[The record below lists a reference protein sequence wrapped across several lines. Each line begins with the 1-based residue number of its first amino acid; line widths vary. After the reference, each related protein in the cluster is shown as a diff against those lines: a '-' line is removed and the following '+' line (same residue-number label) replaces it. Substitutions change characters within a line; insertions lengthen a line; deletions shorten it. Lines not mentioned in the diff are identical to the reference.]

1 MTGNIGLHGEPEWK
15 HLLDLGE
22 QLLELPNAAAQCQLI
37 TKTIQIALACQANI
51 WLERPFYPLPGEPEI
66 PILPDAPAP
75 ALVLQALRSGQE
87 GCFTGQQAASKKKK
101 AGKKNEHSY
110 APFAVAVPIINHGNL
125 LGIVYVERPEGPAFI
140 ESELNFL
147 EGITAHAAVA
157 LQISRQVTIKN
168 WRQEQLA
175 LVRKVN
181 TQIANLIDLDTLCSR
196 VTELI
201 QHTFK
206 YYFAAIFTLEQDGE
220 TLLMRGS
227 NGIQSDAS
235 DFPIQKI
242 RMGEGIVG
250 LVAQDGVE
258 LLAPDVKVE
267 PYYRFVDVLSETQSE
282 VALPLKIED
291 RVLGILDVQSNH
303 LDGFHEMDMLVLR
316 SLADNVALA
325 IDSARLYTS
334 LQQRADQMS
343 AVSEIGHALNSILD
357 TDDLLEEIVH
367 LIRKRFN
374 HPYVHLYTVHPGRGK
389 IIYRAGSGIRSQK
402 LKDEQVMY
410 DLNDPEGI
418 IPYVGRSGKTLMA
431 NDVTR
436 EPHYR
441 SSLLPPFNTQSELA
455 IPLSF
460 GGDLL
465 GVLDIQSDRLNAF
478 SDNDRNL
485 YEALG
490 SSIAI
495 SIRNASLYRTEKWR
509 HQVAESF
516 KDVASLISSNIPL
529 DKLLDTILG
538 ELERNLPCEASAIW
552 LLDETDPSEEAGDQQ
567 LHLAAVH
574 GIPADQ
580 LETIFLDDTHVREW
594 LNQAA
599 LSTVPV
605 IRRAD
610 EQAGPLGI
618 AMQFPPDHSSIAA
631 PLLAGEHC
639 LGVVTL
645 AHHNHGRYG
654 SEARDMT
661 TTFASYAA
669 VAIQNARLFTEAQE
683 QAWVSTVLL
692 QVSDAIKE
700 ITSIDELFSTL
711 VRLIPVLVGV
721 EKCATF
727 LWEES
732 QQGFVL
738 KNWYGSELTPENR
751 IFYADQAP
759 AFSRLKE
766 TRETLF
772 IQDAVGEMAIST
784 QVLLPSP
791 GILVLLPLL
800 SHGNVLGAILVDHVA
815 SGQENGEKTID
826 DRVLSLLQGIAHQAA
841 ITLENLRLIESGQ
854 EEAYVT
860 AVLLQVAQ
868 AVVSQNDL
876 SDILETIVQLM
887 PILVGIDACVIYLW
901 DNQRKIFYPAQVLGE
916 SRQQE
921 EELAQ
926 LSYAHDEFNLLGLV
940 FDNDQFYLCELPD
953 PPLEGMGHWAEIGC
967 LEPDHF
973 NNSNRPIAGNWL
985 MGFPLSVKGEVFG
998 VMVAKQKGLLR
1009 GLQDRRLEIING
1021 IAQQTA
1027 LAIQNERVEQERVE
1041 RERMNREFS
1050 LAREIQETFLPA
1062 RLPVFPG
1069 WEIDTRWQ
1077 TARQVG
1083 GDFYDIFRLSG
1094 DRVGLVIADV
1104 SDKGMPAALY
1114 MTVTR
1119 TLIRA
1124 NITDTRPPSAVL
1136 EKVNRQLHSSAP
1148 NSMFITVVYAIIS
1161 LKTGEMI
1168 YCNAGH
1174 NRPVLVRAAGGK
1186 TETLLTGGAALGVFE
1201 RVALVDH
1208 TKTLEPGDEVLF
1220 YTDGVT
1226 ESISPTSSA
1235 LFGEERLNQVVSS
1248 ANGQGV
1254 CALLDSLDQALLTF
1268 RESSPPSDDVTLLA
1282 IQRLTQDPSEEKK

>member
-1 MTGNIGLHGEPEWK
+1 VTGDPGLHGEPEWK
-15 HLLDLGE
+15 HLLNLGE

-37 TKTIQIALACQANI
+37 TKTIQIALGCQANV
-51 WLERPFYPLPGEPEI
+51 WLARPFYPLPGEPEI

-75 ALVLQALRSGQE
+75 ALVTQALQSGQE
-87 GCFTGQQAASKKKK
+87 GCFTGQQPASKKKK
-101 AGKKNEHSY
+101 AGKKTDRTF
-110 APFAVAVPIINHGNL
+110 PVVAVAVPILNHCNL
-125 LGIVYVERPEGPAFI
+125 LGIVYAERPDGPAFV
-140 ESELNFL
+140 EPELKFL
-147 EGITAHAAVA
+147 EGITAHAAMA
-157 LQISRQVTIKN
+157 LQISRQITIKN

-181 TQIANLIDLDTLCSR
+181 TQIANLVDLDTLCSR

-201 QHTFK
+201 QRTFK
-206 YYFAAIFTLEQDGE
+206 YYFAAIFTLEQDSE
-220 TLLMRGS
+220 TLLLRGS
-227 NGIQSDAS
+227 NGIQPVAS
-235 DFPIQKI
+235 SLPIQKI
-242 RMGEGIVG
+242 RVGEGIVG

-267 PYYRFVDVLSETQSE
+267 PSYRFLDALSETQSE

-357 TDDLLEEIVH
+357 TDDLLEEVVH
-367 LIRKRFN
+367 LIHKRFN
-374 HPYVHLYTVHPGRGK
+374 HPYVHLYTVHPGRRK

-402 LKDEQVMY
+402 LKNEPVMY
-410 DLNDPEGI
+410 DLDDPEGI
-418 IPYVGRSGKTLMA
+418 IPYVGRTGNTLLA

-441 SSLLPPFNTQSELA
+441 PSHLPPFNTQSELA
-455 IPLSF
+455 IPLIYA
-460 GGDLL
+460 GDLL

-485 YEALG
+485 YETLG
-490 SSIAI
+490 ASIAI

-516 KDVASLISSNIPL
+516 KDVANLISSNIPL
-529 DKLLDTILG
+529 DKLLDTILR

-552 LLDETDPSEEAGDQQ
+552 LLDEANPSEEAGDQH

-574 GIPADQ
+574 GINADQ
-580 LETIFLDDTHVREW
+580 LQTLFLDNTTVRNW

-599 LSTVPV
+599 LSPQPL

-610 EQAGPLGI
+610 EQAGPLGT
-618 AMQFPPDHSSIAA
+618 ALQFPPDHSSIAA
-631 PLLAGEHC
+631 PLLAGEQC
-639 LGVVTL
+639 LGVITL
-645 AHHNHGRYG
+645 AHHSPGRYG

-727 LWEES
+727 LWDES
-732 QQGFVL
+732 QQGFIL
-738 KNWYGSELTPENR
+738 KNWYGSEVPPENR
-751 IFYADQAP
+751 IFYEDQAP
-759 AFSRLKE
+759 AFSHLKE
-766 TRETLF
+766 TGETLF
-772 IQDAVGEMAIST
+772 IQDAVGELAIST
-784 QVLLPSP
+784 QALQPAP

-800 SHGNVLGAILVDHVA
+800 THGNVIGAILVDHLTN
-815 SGQENGEKTID
+815 GQENAKKAIE

-841 ITLENLRLIESGQ
+841 ITLENLRLIESNQ

-868 AVVSQNDL
+868 AAVSQNEL
-876 SDILETIVQLM
+876 PDILETIVQLM

-901 DNQRKIFYPAQVLGE
+901 DGPRKLFYPAQVLAE
-916 SRQQE
+916 TRQQE
-921 EELAQ
+921 EELA
-926 LSYAHDEFNLLGLV
+926 LRSYGQNEFNLLSLV
-940 FDNDQFYLCELPD
+940 FNNNQFYLCELPD
-953 PPLEGMGHWAEIGC
+953 APPVGVGHWAEIEC

-973 NNSNRPIAGNWL
+973 NSSTRPVAGNWL
-985 MGFPLSVKGEVFG
+985 MGFPLSVKGDVFG

-1027 LAIQNERVEQERVE
+1027 LAIQNDHVKQERVE
-1041 RERMNREFS
+1041 RERVNREFS

-1062 RLPVFPG
+1062 HLPVFPG

-1124 NITDTRPPSAVL
+1124 NISDTRPPSAVL
-1136 EKVNRQLHSSAP
+1136 EKVNRQLHTSAP

-1161 LKTGEMI
+1161 LKTGEMT

-1174 NRPVLVRAAGGK
+1174 NRPILVRAASGK
-1186 TETLLTGGAALGVFE
+1186 TETLLSGGSALGVFE
-1201 RVALVDH
+1201 KVALVDH
-1208 TKTLEPGDEVLF
+1208 AIALDAGDKVLF

-1226 ESISPTSSA
+1226 ESISPTTNA
-1235 LFGEERLNQVVSS
+1235 LFGEDRLDQVVAS
-1248 ANGQGV
+1248 ATGQGV
-1254 CALLDSLDQALLTF
+1254 CSLLDSLDQALLSF

-1282 IQRLTQDPSEEKK
+1282 IQRLP

>member
-1 MTGNIGLHGEPEWK
+1 VIGNAGLQEEPEWK
-15 HLLDLGE
+15 HLLNLGE
-22 QLLELPNAAAQCQLI
+22 QLLELPNAAAQCELI
-37 TKTIQIALACQANI
+37 TKSIQITLGCQANV
-51 WLERPFYPLPGEPEI
+51 WLARPFYPLPGEPDI
-66 PILPDAPAP
+66 PILPDVPAP
-75 ALVLQALRSGQE
+75 ALVMQALQSGQE
-87 GCFTGQQAASKKKK
+87 GCYTGQQPASKKKK
-101 AGKKNEHSY
+101 AGKKPDRSH
-110 APFAVAVPIINHGNL
+110 PPIAVAVPILNHCNM

-147 EGITAHAAVA
+147 EGITAHAAMA

-181 TQIANLIDLDTLCSR
+181 TQIANLVDLETLCSR

-201 QHTFK
+201 QRTFK

-220 TLLMRGS
+220 TLLLRGS
-227 NGIQSDAS
+227 NGIQPGAS
-235 DFPIQKI
+235 NLPIQKI
-242 RMGEGIVG
+242 RVGEGIVG
-250 LVAQDGVE
+250 LVAQDAVE

-267 PYYRFVDVLSETQSE
+267 PYYRFVEALSETQSE

-325 IDSARLYTS
+325 IDSARLYSS
-334 LQQRADQMS
+334 LQQRAEQMS

-374 HPYVHLYTVHPGRGK
+374 HPYVHLYTVHPGRRK
-389 IIYRAGSGIRSQK
+389 IIYRAGSGVRSQK
-402 LKDEQVMY
+402 LKDDPVMY
-410 DLNDPEGI
+410 DLDDPEGI
-418 IPYVGRSGKTLMA
+418 IPYVARTGNTLVA

-441 SSLLPPFNTQSELA
+441 PSSLPPFNTQSELA
-455 IPLSF
+455 IPLNF
-460 GGDLL
+460 AGDLL

-490 SSIAI
+490 ASIAI
-495 SIRNASLYRTEKWR
+495 SIRNATLYRTEKWR

-538 ELERNLPCEASAIW
+538 ELERNLPCDASAIW
-552 LLDETDPSEEAGDQQ
+552 LLDETDASEEAGDPQ

-574 GIPADQ
+574 GIAADQ
-580 LETIFLDDTHVREW
+580 LQNMFLENTPVRDW
-594 LNQAA
+594 LNRAA
-599 LSTVPV
+599 LSPEPI
-605 IRRAD
+605 IRRAE
-610 EQAGPLGI
+610 EQAGPLGS
-618 AMQFPPDHSSIAA
+618 ALQFPPDHSSIAA
-631 PLLAGEHC
+631 PLLAGAQC
-639 LGVVTL
+639 LGVITL
-645 AHHNHGRYG
+645 AHHNQGRYG
-654 SEARDMT
+654 SEARDMI

-700 ITSIDELFSTL
+700 ITSINELFSTL

-727 LWEES
+727 LWDES

-738 KNWYGSELTPENR
+738 KNWYGSELIPENR
-751 IFYADQAP
+751 IYYGDEAP
-759 AFSRLKE
+759 AFLRLKE

-772 IQDAVGEMAIST
+772 IQDAVGEMALPT
-784 QVLLPSP
+784 QALQPTP
-791 GILVLLPLL
+791 GTLILLPLL
-800 SHGNVLGAILVDHVA
+800 SHGNVLGAILVDQLGD
-815 SGQENGEKTID
+815 GQGSSEKTID
-826 DRVLSLLQGIAHQAA
+826 ERVLSLLQGIAHQAA

-868 AVVSQNDL
+868 AVVSQNEL

-887 PILVGIDACVIYLW
+887 PILVGIDACVVYLW
-901 DNQRKIFYPAQVLGE
+901 NNQRKLFYPAQVLGE

-926 LSYAHDEFNLLGLV
+926 LSYGQNEFNLLSLV
-940 FDNDQFYLCELPD
+940 FENDQFYLCQLPD
-953 PPLEGMGHWAEIGC
+953 PPGRWADIEC
-967 LEPDHF
+967 LEPDYF
-973 NNSNRPIAGNWL
+973 NNLTRPIAGTWL

-998 VMVAKQKGLLR
+998 VMVAQQKGLLS

-1021 IAQQTA
+1021 ITQQTA
-1027 LAIQNERVEQERVE
+1027 LAIQNDHVKQERVE
-1041 RERMNREFS
+1041 RERVNREFS

-1062 RLPVFPG
+1062 HLPIFQG

-1136 EKVNRQLHSSAP
+1136 EKVNRQLHNSAP

-1174 NRPVLVRAAGGK
+1174 NRPVLVRAATGQ
-1186 TETLLTGGAALGVFE
+1186 TETLLTCGAALGVFE
-1201 RVALVDH
+1201 KVALVDH
-1208 TKTLEPGDEVLF
+1208 AKNLEPGDEVLF

-1226 ESISPTSSA
+1226 ESISPTTNA
-1235 LFGEERLNQVVSS
+1235 LFGENRLDQVVAA
-1248 ANGQGV
+1248 ANGLGV
-1254 CALLDSLDQALLTF
+1254 CALLDSLDQALLSF

-1282 IQRLTQDPSEEKK
+1282 IQRLPQN

>member
-1 MTGNIGLHGEPEWK
+1 VIANPGLLGEPEWK
-15 HLLDLGE
+15 HLLSLGE
-22 QLLELPNAAAQCQLI
+22 QLLEQPNAAAQCLLI
-37 TKTIQIALACQANI
+37 SKTIQVTLGCLANV
-51 WLERPFYPLPGEPEI
+51 WLARPFYPLPGEPEI
-66 PILPDAPAP
+66 PVLPDADAP
-75 ALVLQALRSGQE
+75 ALVMQALQNGQE
-87 GCFTGQQAASKKKK
+87 GCFTGQKPSPRKKRG
-101 AGKKNEHSY
+101 GKKPDNSY
-110 APFAVAVPIINHGNL
+110 PVVAVPLLNHCNM
-125 LGIVYVERPEGPAFI
+125 LGIVYAERPDGPAFDPR
-140 ESELNFL
+140 ELSVL
-147 EGITAHAAVA
+147 EGITAHAAMA

-181 TQIANLIDLDTLCSR
+181 TQIANLVDLDTLCSR
-196 VTELI
+196 VTELV
-201 QHTFK
+201 QRTFK
-206 YYFAAIFTLEQDGE
+206 YYFAAIFTLEENGE
-220 TLLMRGS
+220 TLLLRGS
-227 NGIQSDAS
+227 HGTLPGANNL
-235 DFPIQKI
+235 PIQKI

-267 PYYRFVDVLSETQSE
+267 PNYRYVDALPETQSE

-316 SLADNVALA
+316 SLADNVAVA

-357 TDDLLEEIVH
+357 TDDLLDEVVH

-374 HPYVHLYTVHPGRGK
+374 HPYVHLYTVHPGRRK
-389 IIYRAGSGIRSQK
+389 IIYRAGSGVRSQK
-402 LKDEQVMY
+402 LKNEPVMY
-410 DLNDPEGI
+410 DLDDPEGI
-418 IPYVGRSGKTLMA
+418 IPYVGRTGDTILA

-436 EPHYR
+436 DPHYR
-441 SSLLPPFNTQSELA
+441 PSHLPPFNTQSEVA
-455 IPLSF
+455 VPLIF
-460 GGDLL
+460 AGDVL

-478 SDNDRNL
+478 NDNDCNL

-490 SSIAI
+490 ASIAI
-495 SIRNASLYRTEKWR
+495 AIRNASLYRTENWR
-509 HQVAESF
+509 RQVAESF

-552 LLDETDPSEEAGDQQ
+552 LLDDTNPLEETSAQR

-574 GIPADQ
+574 GIDADQ
-580 LETIFLDDTHVREW
+580 LENAFLTNAAVQEW
-594 LNQAA
+594 LNRAA
-599 LSTVPV
+599 LSPQPL
-605 IRRAD
+605 IRQAD
-610 EQAGPLGI
+610 EQSGPLGTVL
-618 AMQFPPDHSSIAA
+618 QFPTDHSSIAA
-631 PLLAGEHC
+631 PLRAGEQY
-639 LGVVTL
+639 LGVITMV
-645 AHHNHGRYG
+645 HHTPGRYG

-692 QVSDAIKE
+692 QFSDAIKA

-732 QQGFVL
+732 LQGFKL
-738 KNWYGSELTPENR
+738 KNWYGSDTPPENR
-751 IFYADQAP
+751 IYYGDQAP

-766 TRETLF
+766 TGATLF
-772 IQDAVGEMAIST
+772 IEDVAGELAIPT
-784 QVLLPSP
+784 QALLPDS
-791 GILVLLPLL
+791 GGTLVLLPLL
-800 SHGNVLGAILVDHVA
+800 AHGSVIGAILVKHLND
-815 SGQENGEKTID
+815 GQPGDKRPID

-841 ITLENLRLIESGQ
+841 ITLENLRLIESSQ

-868 AVVSQNDL
+868 AAVSQNEL
-876 SDILETIVQLM
+876 ADILETIVQLM

-901 DNQRKIFYPAQVLGE
+901 DNQRQIFYPARILAE

-926 LSYAHDEFNLLGLV
+926 FSYARNEFNLLSSV
-940 FDNDQFYLCELPD
+940 FENDQFFLCELPD
-953 PPLEGMGHWAEIGC
+953 PPFFGPGHWAEIKC
-967 LEPDHF
+967 LPPDHF
-973 NNSNRPIAGNWL
+973 TGSTHPVAGAWL

-998 VMVAKQKGLLR
+998 VMVAKQKGVLS

-1027 LAIQNERVEQERVE
+1027 LAIQNDRVKEERVE
-1041 RERMNREFS
+1041 RERLNLEFS
-1050 LAREIQETFLPA
+1050 LAREIQETFLPDH
-1062 RLPVFPG
+1062 LPVFPG

-1124 NITDTRPPSAVL
+1124 NIQNARCPSAVL
-1136 EKVNRQLHSSAP
+1136 QKVNRQLHSSAP
-1148 NSMFITVVYAIIS
+1148 NSMFITVVYAVIS
-1161 LKTGEMI
+1161 LKTGEMV

-1174 NRPVLVRAAGGK
+1174 NRPILVRAASGK
-1186 TETLLTGGAALGVFE
+1186 TETLLKGGAALGVFE
-1201 RVALVDH
+1201 KVELVDH
-1208 TKTLEPGDEVLF
+1208 AITLEPGDEGLF

-1226 ESISPTSSA
+1226 ESISPSTNA
-1235 LFGEERLNQVVSS
+1235 LFGEDRLDQVLAS
-1248 ANGQGV
+1248 ATGQGV
-1254 CALLDSLDQALLTF
+1254 CALLDCLDQALLSF
-1268 RESSPPSDDVTLLA
+1268 REGSPPSDDVTLLA
-1282 IQRLTQDPSEEKK
+1282 IQRLP

>member
-1 MTGNIGLHGEPEWK
+1 VTGNIGLQGEPEWK
-15 HLLDLGE
+15 HLLDLGD

-37 TKTIQIALACQANI
+37 TRTIQISLGCQANV
-51 WLERPFYPLPGEPEI
+51 WLARPFYPLPGEPEI

-75 ALVLQALRSGQE
+75 SLVMQALQNGQE
-87 GCFTGQQAASKKKK
+87 GCFTGQQPASKKKK
-101 AGKKNEHSY
+101 TGKKPDHSY
-110 APFAVAVPIINHGNL
+110 PPVAVAVPILNHCNL
-125 LGIVYVERPEGPAFI
+125 LGIVYAERPEGPAFI

-147 EGITAHAAVA
+147 EGITAHAAMA

-181 TQIANLIDLDTLCSR
+181 TQIANLVDLETLCNR

-201 QHTFK
+201 QRTFK

-220 TLLMRGS
+220 TLLLRGS
-227 NGIQSDAS
+227 NGIQPGAS
-235 DFPIQKI
+235 NLPIQKI
-242 RMGEGIVG
+242 RVGEGIVG

-267 PYYRFVDVLSETQSE
+267 PTYLFVDVLSETQSE
-282 VALPLKIED
+282 VALPLKIEN

-325 IDSARLYTS
+325 INSARLYTS

-343 AVSEIGHALNSILD
+343 AVSEIGHALNSILE

-374 HPYVHLYTVHPGRGK
+374 HPYVHLYTVHPGRRK

-402 LKDEQVMY
+402 LRDEPVMY
-410 DLNDPEGI
+410 ETDDPEGI
-418 IPYVGRSGKTLMA
+418 IPYVGRTGKTLMA

-441 SSLLPPFNTQSELA
+441 PSLLPPFNTQSELA
-455 IPLSF
+455 VPLSF
-460 GGDLL
+460 AGDLL

-490 SSIAI
+490 ASIAI

-538 ELERNLPCEASAIW
+538 ELERNLPCDASAIW
-552 LLDETDPSEEAGDQQ
+552 LLDETDTGEEAGDQQ

-574 GIPADQ
+574 GIEAEQ
-580 LETIFLDDTHVREW
+580 LQSLFLENAPVREW

-599 LSTVPV
+599 LSSEPI

-610 EQAGPLGI
+610 QQAGPLGT

-631 PLLAGEHC
+631 PLLAGEQC
-639 LGVVTL
+639 LGVITL
-645 AHHNHGRYG
+645 AHHTQGRYG

-727 LWEES
+727 LWEEA
-732 QQGFVL
+732 QQGFLL
-738 KNWYGSELTPENR
+738 KNWYGSELLTENR
-751 IFYADQAP
+751 IYYEDQAP
-759 AFSRLKE
+759 AFARLKAA
-766 TRETLF
+766 RQTLF
-772 IQDAVGEMAIST
+772 IEDAVGELAIST
-784 QVLLPSP
+784 QAL

-800 SHGNVLGAILVDHVA
+800 SHGNVLGAILVDHLA
-815 SGQENGEKTID
+815 GGDEKTID

-841 ITLENLRLIESGQ
+841 ITLENLRLIESSQ

-868 AVVSQNDL
+868 AAVSQNEL

-901 DNQRKIFYPAQVLGE
+901 DDQRKIFNPVQVLGE

-921 EELAQ
+921 EELSL
-926 LSYAHDEFNLLGLV
+926 LSYGHDEFNLLSLV

-953 PPLEGMGHWAEIGC
+953 PPPAGMGHWAEIAC

-973 NNSNRPIAGNWL
+973 NSLTRPVAGHWL

-998 VMVAKQKGLLR
+998 VMVAKQKGLLK

-1027 LAIQNERVEQERVE
+1027 LAIQNDRVKQERVE
-1041 RERMNREFS
+1041 RERVNREFS

-1062 RLPVFPG
+1062 HLPVFSG

-1136 EKVNRQLHSSAP
+1136 EKVNRQLHTSAP

-1174 NRPVLVRAAGGK
+1174 NRPVLVRAEGGK

-1226 ESISPTSSA
+1226 ESFSPTTNA
-1235 LFGEERLNQVVSS
+1235 PFGEERLDQVVAS
-1248 ANGQGV
+1248 ANGLGV
-1254 CALLDSLDQALLTF
+1254 CALLDSLDQALLSF

-1282 IQRLTQDPSEEKK
+1282 IQRLPQNSPE